1 MRFEFRQSIFAN
13 AAAVLGDAHQVGS
26 DVVITQKAQDV
37 VTLHNMQLANLH
49 ASDFHIV

>member
-1 MRFEFRQSIFAN
+1 MFTS
-13 AAAVLGDAHQVGS
+13 AAVVLSDAQQVGS
-26 DVVITQKAQDV
+26 DVVITHDALDV

>member
-1 MRFEFRQSIFAN
+1 MFAN
-13 AAAVLGDAHQVGS
+13 AAAVLSDAQQVGS
-26 DVVITQKAQDV
+26 DVVITHDSLDV